1 MARRSDHTPEELKT
15 LVIETTIQLIEEAG
29 LSKVTARQIA
39 QAIGYTPGTLYT
51 HFANLDDIF
60 LHVNARSL
68 AELREYLL
76 DHLEATKGSGK
87 GPLVEMGLAYLKFAE
102 ANPHK
107 FQLLFTPRLEQG
119 EAPPAFLQVEID
131 QLFALLTDRLSS
143 IAPADDATLE
153 LGARALW
160 SGVHGAASLAM
171 ADQLFTNMPNVEPEI
186 LELLIN
192 QFATAWAL
200 KAS

>member
-1 MARRSDHTPEELKT
+1 MARRSDHTPEELKA
-15 LVIETTIQLIEEAG
+15 LVVDTTIQLIEESG
-29 LSKVTARQIA
+29 LAKVTARQIA

-68 AELREYLL
+68 AELRAFIL
-76 DHLEATKGSGK
+76 DHLEKTQDSGK
-87 GPLVEMGLAYLKFAE
+87 GSLVEMGLAYLAFAE

-107 FQLLFTPRLEQG
+107 FQLLFTPRLEKG
-119 EAPPAFLQVEID
+119 VLPPEFLQDEID
-131 QLFALLTDRLSS
+131 QLFSLLTERLAS
-143 IAPADDATLE
+143 IAPADAATLE
-153 LGARALW
+153 VGARALW
-160 SGVHGAASLAM
+160 SGVHGAASLSM

-200 KAS
+200 RAS